1 MGSVFKKA
9 VTRPVPP
16 GAEFV
21 TRQGVRI
28 ARWRD
33 AKGRSA
39 RPP

>member
-21 TRQGVRI
+21 TRKGCGSPGGGT
-28 ARWRD
+28 AR
-33 AKGRSA
+33 GSSA